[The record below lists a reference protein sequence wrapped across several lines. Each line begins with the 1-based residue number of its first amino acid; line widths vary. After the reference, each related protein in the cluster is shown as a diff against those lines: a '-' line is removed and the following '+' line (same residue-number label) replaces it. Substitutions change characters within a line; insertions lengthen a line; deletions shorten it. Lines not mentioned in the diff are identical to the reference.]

1 MLLTWTILSPMP
13 LARGQGR
20 DSDYGSFLRTPRRNG
35 SGSFRVFVV
44 CIHGERR
51 NVGRRNA
58 PAYGCDDERGYGEP
72 EAGGESDSARLPHW
86 DTLPDRVGRPRT
98 PGICQTSVQRR
109 GDFPDG
115 WIGGGPRHRDGDPG
129 VPCV

>member
-13 LARGQGR
+13 LARGQDR
-20 DSDYGSFLRTPRRNG
+20 ASDYGSFLRTPRRNG

-72 EAGGESDSARLPHW
+72 EAGGESDSPRLP
-86 DTLPDRVGRPRT
+86 PFAPSPQRRQRPRT
-98 PGICQTSVQRR
+98 PG
-109 GDFPDG
+109 
-115 WIGGGPRHRDGDPG
+115 
-129 VPCV
+129 